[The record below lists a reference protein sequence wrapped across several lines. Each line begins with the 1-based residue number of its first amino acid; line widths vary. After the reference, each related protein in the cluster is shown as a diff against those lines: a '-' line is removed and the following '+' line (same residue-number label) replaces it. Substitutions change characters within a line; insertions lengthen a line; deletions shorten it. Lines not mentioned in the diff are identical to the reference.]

1 MAAARAGAAAA
12 AATAVAGVSAAWCL
26 LRSPCTQ
33 SRHTPRHWCQC
44 HAPERRRGAVDAP
57 RGYHADSAVHSQT
70 CSTSPTAVHSCPQLS
85 TVVYIYSCPYL
96 PYTPHTPLI
105 HPSYTPHTPL
115 HPSYTPRAPRPCG
128 KQPARPIVCAPC
140 VAKSLHARR
149 ALLQQLQQ
157 QHDAGADTRQLFSS
171 TRAVSDRKCT
181 LNTRDTLNTP

>member
-1 MAAARAGAAAA
+1 VAAARAGAAAA

-115 HPSYTPRAPRPCG
+115 IHPCTPHTHLGRLDPAESSPRGRSC
-128 KQPARPIVCAPC
+128 
-140 VAKSLHARR
+140 ARR
-149 ALLQQLQQ
+149 AWPNLYTP
-157 QHDAGADTRQLFSS
+157 AAPSCSSCSSS
-171 TRAVSDRKCT
+171 TMQGLT
-181 LNTRDTLNTP
+181 LVNFSAQPEPFLTENAP